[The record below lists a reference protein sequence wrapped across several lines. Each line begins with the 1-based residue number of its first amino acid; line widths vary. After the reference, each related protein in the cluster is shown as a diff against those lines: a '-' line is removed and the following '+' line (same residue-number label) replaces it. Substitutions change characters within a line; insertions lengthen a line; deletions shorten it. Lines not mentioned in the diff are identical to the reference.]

1 MGFLDAAF
9 LTGTAEDGVDA
20 GDRVGFLRAT
30 FLAGVDLGVALLV
43 FVLTAVFFSAAAA
56 TGATGLGAPNFRRTG
71 LSPQISSKW

>member
-9 LTGTAEDGVDA
+9 LTGAAANGVAA

-30 FLAGVDLGVALLV
+30 FFAGLDLGAALLV
-43 FVLTAVFFSAAAA
+43 FVLAAVFFSATAA